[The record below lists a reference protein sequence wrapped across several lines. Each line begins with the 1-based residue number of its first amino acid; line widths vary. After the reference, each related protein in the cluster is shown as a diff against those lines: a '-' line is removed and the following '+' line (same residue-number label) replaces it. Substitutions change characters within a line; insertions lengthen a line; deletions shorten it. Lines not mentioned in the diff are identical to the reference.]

1 MELYQLEYILAVAR
15 HKNFTRAAEEMCVS
29 QSTLSQQVRKL
40 EDETGVKLFDRTTHL
55 VLPTAAGQDLL
66 AYARIIVDTAG
77 AALQSLYGHGKLT
90 RGTLTIGSVRTAEFT
105 GFINLVAS
113 FHSQYPGINLRIVQG
128 GSYKITELLR
138 AGEIDVGII
147 FRPLDDG
154 SDDIEY
160 DFLADCASVLL
171 AANSHPVAGRKA
183 IGLPELAGED
193 FIFPTTDQSIFHL
206 YKKACR
212 DAGFSPRIVCESGS
226 CETSLALVRAG
237 MGLAILP
244 YDVIKAGTPQGIA
257 VVELSTP
264 LKTTVAL
271 ALLKRPYHSPPATT
285 FREHALATGL
295 TQPAGEL

>member
-1 MELYQLEYILAVAR
+1 MELYQLEYFLAVAR

-29 QSTLSQQVRKL
+29 QSTLSQQVKKL
-40 EDETGVKLFDRTTHL
+40 EDEVGVKLFDRTTHL

-66 AYARIIVDTAG
+66 AYAKMIVDTAG
-77 AALQSLYGHGKLT
+77 AALQSLYGYGKLT

-105 GFINLVAS
+105 GFIDLVTS
-113 FHSQYPGINLRIVQG
+113 FHSRFPGINLRIVQG

-138 AGEIDVGII
+138 AGEIDVGIV

-154 SDDIEY
+154 TDDVEY
-160 DFLADCASVLL
+160 QPLADCDSVLL
-171 AANSHPVAGRKA
+171 AAESHRLAGRKTVD
-183 IGLPELAGED
+183 LKEVAGED
-193 FIFPTTDQSIFHL
+193 FIFPTTDQSIYHL

-244 YDVIKAGTPQGIA
+244 YDVIKGEKPSAIA
-257 VVELSTP
+257 AVKLASP
-264 LKTTVAL
+264 IRTTVAL
-271 ALLKRPYHSPPATT
+271 ALLKRPYHSPPATA

-295 TQPAGEL
+295 ARPAGE